1 MTAEISGEKVVC
13 HGVVHRPKEDKTAL
27 QAETET
33 FGGAMKPLYVY
44 FGDGKVLCGA
54 ENARLTV
61 GGETFRVLYAEEK
74 AGFAGRFT
82 CARCWKRRK
91 KMTGTEL
98 SAALAEKL
106 KVLLPDCAVRPAFTG
121 TLQRLPQRA
130 AVTVGVMQEENADGV
145 FETVLGVQL
154 YARERDDHAR
164 LFDAVCAAVSS
175 LPCALRSV
183 KRSETTYSAA
193 LSCLVTLCTVQA
205 ATGAAD
211 NARAAVVIGDK
222 VFTADA
228 VKISHEAKV
237 KRYYAIGEENPYAA
251 VAGKAVYTIVL
262 HGFSGGEEALPGEFT
277 LQTGGARYTHCVLKA
292 ASENKLVIEAGA
304 CEKITQ
310 RTQSGTEA

>member
-1 MTAEISGEKVVC
+1 
-13 HGVVHRPKEDKTAL
+13 
-27 QAETET
+27 
-33 FGGAMKPLYVY
+33 
-44 FGDGKVLCGA
+44 
-54 ENARLTV
+54 
-61 GGETFRVLYAEEK
+61 
-74 AGFAGRFT
+74 
-82 CARCWKRRK
+82 
-91 KMTGTEL
+91 MTGTEL

-106 KVLLPDCAVRPAFTG
+106 KALLPDCAVRPAFTG

-237 KRYYAIGEENPYAA
+237 HRR
-251 VAGKAVYTIVL
+251 GKSVCGGGGQSGV
-262 HGFSGGEEALPGEFT
+262 HGRTARVFGRR
-277 LQTGGARYTHCVLKA
+277 GGAPRRIHTANRRRAVHALRFESGERKQACDRSGCV
-292 ASENKLVIEAGA
+292 
-304 CEKITQ
+304 
-310 RTQSGTEA
+310 

>member
-1 MTAEISGEKVVC
+1 M
-13 HGVVHRPKEDKTAL
+13 
-27 QAETET
+27 
-33 FGGAMKPLYVY
+33 
-44 FGDGKVLCGA
+44 
-54 ENARLTV
+54 
-61 GGETFRVLYAEEK
+61 
-74 AGFAGRFT
+74 
-82 CARCWKRRK
+82 
-91 KMTGTEL
+91 
-98 SAALAEKL
+98 
-106 KVLLPDCAVRPAFTG
+106 
-121 TLQRLPQRA
+121 
-130 AVTVGVMQEENADGV
+130 

-211 NARAAVVIGDK
+211 NARAAVMVGDK

-292 ASENKLVIEAGA
+292 ASENKLVIEAGV

>member
-1 MTAEISGEKVVC
+1 
-13 HGVVHRPKEDKTAL
+13 
-27 QAETET
+27 
-33 FGGAMKPLYVY
+33 
-44 FGDGKVLCGA
+44 
-54 ENARLTV
+54 
-61 GGETFRVLYAEEK
+61 
-74 AGFAGRFT
+74 
-82 CARCWKRRK
+82 
-91 KMTGTEL
+91 MTGTEL

-130 AVTVGVMQEENADGV
+130 AV
-145 FETVLGVQL
+145 TVLGVQL

-211 NARAAVVIGDK
+211 NARAAVMIGDK

>member
-1 MTAEISGEKVVC
+1 
-13 HGVVHRPKEDKTAL
+13 
-27 QAETET
+27 
-33 FGGAMKPLYVY
+33 
-44 FGDGKVLCGA
+44 
-54 ENARLTV
+54 
-61 GGETFRVLYAEEK
+61 
-74 AGFAGRFT
+74 
-82 CARCWKRRK
+82 
-91 KMTGTEL
+91 MTGTEL

-175 LPCALRSV
+175 LPCALRS
-183 KRSETTYSAA
+183 
-193 LSCLVTLCTVQA
+193 VTLCTVQA

-304 CEKITQ
+304 CEKITR

>member
-1 MTAEISGEKVVC
+1 M
-13 HGVVHRPKEDKTAL
+13 
-27 QAETET
+27 
-33 FGGAMKPLYVY
+33 
-44 FGDGKVLCGA
+44 
-54 ENARLTV
+54 
-61 GGETFRVLYAEEK
+61 
-74 AGFAGRFT
+74 
-82 CARCWKRRK
+82 RR
-91 KMTGTEL
+91 
-98 SAALAEKL
+98 LAEKL
-106 KVLLPDCAVRPAFTG
+106 KALLPDCAVRPAFTG

-237 KRYYAIGEENPYAA
+237 KRYYAIDEENPYAA
-251 VAGKAVYTIVL
+251 VAGQSGV
-262 HGFSGGEEALPGEFT
+262 HGRTARVFGRR
-277 LQTGGARYTHCVLKA
+277 GGAPRRIHTANRRRAVHALRFESGERKQACDRSGCV
-292 ASENKLVIEAGA
+292 
-304 CEKITQ
+304 
-310 RTQSGTEA
+310 

>member
-1 MTAEISGEKVVC
+1 
-13 HGVVHRPKEDKTAL
+13 
-27 QAETET
+27 
-33 FGGAMKPLYVY
+33 
-44 FGDGKVLCGA
+44 
-54 ENARLTV
+54 
-61 GGETFRVLYAEEK
+61 
-74 AGFAGRFT
+74 
-82 CARCWKRRK
+82 
-91 KMTGTEL
+91 MTGTEL

-154 YARERDDHAR
+154 Y
-164 LFDAVCAAVSS
+164 
-175 LPCALRSV
+175 ALRSV

>member
-13 HGVVHRPKEDKTAL
+13 RGVVHRLKEDKTAL

-54 ENARLTV
+54 E
-61 GGETFRVLYAEEK
+61 
-74 AGFAGRFT
+74 
-82 CARCWKRRK
+82 
-91 KMTGTEL
+91 
-98 SAALAEKL
+98 
-106 KVLLPDCAVRPAFTG
+106 
-121 TLQRLPQRA
+121 
-130 AVTVGVMQEENADGV
+130 
-145 FETVLGVQL
+145 
-154 YARERDDHAR
+154 
-164 LFDAVCAAVSS
+164 
-175 LPCALRSV
+175 
-183 KRSETTYSAA
+183 
-193 LSCLVTLCTVQA
+193 
-205 ATGAAD
+205 

-304 CEKITQ
+304 CEKITR

>member
-1 MTAEISGEKVVC
+1 
-13 HGVVHRPKEDKTAL
+13 
-27 QAETET
+27 
-33 FGGAMKPLYVY
+33 
-44 FGDGKVLCGA
+44 
-54 ENARLTV
+54 
-61 GGETFRVLYAEEK
+61 
-74 AGFAGRFT
+74 
-82 CARCWKRRK
+82 
-91 KMTGTEL
+91 MTGTEL

-211 NARAAVVIGDK
+211 NARAAVMIGDK

-277 LQTGGARYTHCVLKA
+277 LQTGGARCTHCVLKA

-310 RTQSGTEA
+310 RTRSGTEA

>member
-1 MTAEISGEKVVC
+1 
-13 HGVVHRPKEDKTAL
+13 
-27 QAETET
+27 
-33 FGGAMKPLYVY
+33 
-44 FGDGKVLCGA
+44 
-54 ENARLTV
+54 
-61 GGETFRVLYAEEK
+61 
-74 AGFAGRFT
+74 
-82 CARCWKRRK
+82 
-91 KMTGTEL
+91 MTGTEL

-106 KVLLPDCAVRPAFTG
+106 KALLPDCAVRPAFTG

-183 KRSETTYSAA
+183 KRSETTYSA
-193 LSCLVTLCTVQA
+193 
-205 ATGAAD
+205 D

-251 VAGKAVYTIVL
+251 VAGKAVYTVVL

>member
-1 MTAEISGEKVVC
+1 
-13 HGVVHRPKEDKTAL
+13 
-27 QAETET
+27 
-33 FGGAMKPLYVY
+33 
-44 FGDGKVLCGA
+44 
-54 ENARLTV
+54 
-61 GGETFRVLYAEEK
+61 
-74 AGFAGRFT
+74 
-82 CARCWKRRK
+82 
-91 KMTGTEL
+91 MTGTEL

-183 KRSETTYSAA
+183 KRSETTYSAV

-211 NARAAVVIGDK
+211 NVRAAVMIGDK

>member
-1 MTAEISGEKVVC
+1 
-13 HGVVHRPKEDKTAL
+13 
-27 QAETET
+27 
-33 FGGAMKPLYVY
+33 
-44 FGDGKVLCGA
+44 
-54 ENARLTV
+54 
-61 GGETFRVLYAEEK
+61 
-74 AGFAGRFT
+74 
-82 CARCWKRRK
+82 
-91 KMTGTEL
+91 MTGTEL

-106 KVLLPDCAVRPAFTG
+106 KALLPDCAVRPAFTG

-154 YARERDDHAR
+154 YARERNDHAR

-211 NARAAVVIGDK
+211 KARAAVVIGDR

-228 VKISHEAKV
+228 VKIRMRRWRAKRCTRLCCTGFRAARRRSPANSHCKQ
-237 KRYYAIGEENPYAA
+237 AA
-251 VAGKAVYTIVL
+251 RGT
-262 HGFSGGEEALPGEFT
+262 
-277 LQTGGARYTHCVLKA
+277 
-292 ASENKLVIEAGA
+292 
-304 CEKITQ
+304 
-310 RTQSGTEA
+310 RTAF

>member
-1 MTAEISGEKVVC
+1 MRNVFLRAQQMTAEVSGEKVVC
-13 HGVVHRPKEDKTAL
+13 RGVVHRLKEDKTAL

-54 ENARLTV
+54 ENARRSV
-61 GGETFRVLYAEEK
+61 FYMPRKK

-262 HGFSGGEEALPGEFT
+262 
-277 LQTGGARYTHCVLKA
+277 QTGGARYTHCVLKA

>member
-1 MTAEISGEKVVC
+1 
-13 HGVVHRPKEDKTAL
+13 
-27 QAETET
+27 
-33 FGGAMKPLYVY
+33 
-44 FGDGKVLCGA
+44 
-54 ENARLTV
+54 
-61 GGETFRVLYAEEK
+61 
-74 AGFAGRFT
+74 
-82 CARCWKRRK
+82 
-91 KMTGTEL
+91 MTGTEL

-121 TLQRLPQRA
+121 TLQRLPQRT

-211 NARAAVVIGDK
+211 NARAA
-222 VFTADA
+222 DA
-228 VKISHEAKV
+228 VKVSHEAKV

>member
-1 MTAEISGEKVVC
+1 
-13 HGVVHRPKEDKTAL
+13 
-27 QAETET
+27 
-33 FGGAMKPLYVY
+33 
-44 FGDGKVLCGA
+44 
-54 ENARLTV
+54 
-61 GGETFRVLYAEEK
+61 
-74 AGFAGRFT
+74 
-82 CARCWKRRK
+82 
-91 KMTGTEL
+91 MTGTEL

-211 NARAAVVIGDK
+211 K

-304 CEKITQ
+304 CEKITR

>member
-1 MTAEISGEKVVC
+1 
-13 HGVVHRPKEDKTAL
+13 
-27 QAETET
+27 
-33 FGGAMKPLYVY
+33 
-44 FGDGKVLCGA
+44 
-54 ENARLTV
+54 
-61 GGETFRVLYAEEK
+61 
-74 AGFAGRFT
+74 
-82 CARCWKRRK
+82 
-91 KMTGTEL
+91 MTGTEL

-106 KVLLPDCAVRPAFTG
+106 KALLPDCAVRPAFTG

-154 YARERDDHAR
+154 YARERNDHAR

-211 NARAAVVIGDK
+211 KARAAVVIGDR

-251 VAGKAVYTIVL
+251 VAAKRCTRL
-262 HGFSGGEEALPGEFT
+262 CCTGFRA
-277 LQTGGARYTHCVLKA
+277 ARRRSPANSHCKQA
-292 ASENKLVIEAGA
+292 ARG
-304 CEKITQ
+304 T
-310 RTQSGTEA
+310 RTAF

>member
-1 MTAEISGEKVVC
+1 
-13 HGVVHRPKEDKTAL
+13 
-27 QAETET
+27 
-33 FGGAMKPLYVY
+33 
-44 FGDGKVLCGA
+44 
-54 ENARLTV
+54 
-61 GGETFRVLYAEEK
+61 
-74 AGFAGRFT
+74 
-82 CARCWKRRK
+82 
-91 KMTGTEL
+91 MTGTEL

-211 NARAAVVIGDK
+211 NARAAVGIGA
-222 VFTADA
+222 F
-228 VKISHEAKV
+228 SF
-237 KRYYAIGEENPYAA
+237 AIRSSSQ
-251 VAGKAVYTIVL
+251 I
-262 HGFSGGEEALPGEFT
+262 
-277 LQTGGARYTHCVLKA
+277 
-292 ASENKLVIEAGA
+292 
-304 CEKITQ
+304 
-310 RTQSGTEA
+310 

>member
-1 MTAEISGEKVVC
+1 MRNVFLRAQQMTAEISGEKVVC
-13 HGVVHRPKEDKTAL
+13 RGVVHRLKEDKTAL
-27 QAETET
+27 QAETEM

-74 AGFAGRFT
+74 SGICG
-82 CARCWKRRK
+82 
-91 KMTGTEL
+91 
-98 SAALAEKL
+98 ALY
-106 KVLLPDCAVRPAFTG
+106 VRAVRPAFTG

-130 AVTVGVMQEENADGV
+130 AVTVGVMQEENAGGV

-154 YARERDDHAR
+154 YARERNDHAR

-211 NARAAVVIGDK
+211 NARAAVMIGDK

-228 VKISHEAKV
+228 VKVSHEAKV

>member
-1 MTAEISGEKVVC
+1 
-13 HGVVHRPKEDKTAL
+13 
-27 QAETET
+27 
-33 FGGAMKPLYVY
+33 
-44 FGDGKVLCGA
+44 
-54 ENARLTV
+54 
-61 GGETFRVLYAEEK
+61 
-74 AGFAGRFT
+74 
-82 CARCWKRRK
+82 
-91 KMTGTEL
+91 MTGTEL

-183 KRSETTYSAA
+183 KRSETTYSSA

-262 HGFSGGEEALPGEFT
+262 HGFSGGEEALPSEFT

-292 ASENKLVIEAGA
+292 ASENKLVIEAGV

>member
-1 MTAEISGEKVVC
+1 
-13 HGVVHRPKEDKTAL
+13 
-27 QAETET
+27 
-33 FGGAMKPLYVY
+33 
-44 FGDGKVLCGA
+44 
-54 ENARLTV
+54 
-61 GGETFRVLYAEEK
+61 
-74 AGFAGRFT
+74 
-82 CARCWKRRK
+82 
-91 KMTGTEL
+91 MTGTEL

-211 NARAAVVIGDK
+211 NARAAVVIGDRQSIYGGRGENFARSEGQALLRHRRGK
-222 VFTADA
+222 SVCGGGGQSGVHDCAARVFG
-228 VKISHEAKV
+228 
-237 KRYYAIGEENPYAA
+237 RR
-251 VAGKAVYTIVL
+251 
-262 HGFSGGEEALPGEFT
+262 
-277 LQTGGARYTHCVLKA
+277 GGAPRRIHTANGRRAVHTLRF
-292 ASENKLVIEAGA
+292 E
-304 CEKITQ
+304 
-310 RTQSGTEA
+310 SGERK